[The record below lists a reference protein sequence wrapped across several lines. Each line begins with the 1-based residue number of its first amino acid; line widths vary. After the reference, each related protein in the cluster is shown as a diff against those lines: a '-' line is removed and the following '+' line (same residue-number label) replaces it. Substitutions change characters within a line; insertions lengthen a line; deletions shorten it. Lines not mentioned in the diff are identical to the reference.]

1 LRAVR
6 YGLCLANIGTYSDP
20 RTVVS
25 LAEEAEL
32 AGWEALLVWD
42 HLGFV
47 WGPPA
52 ADPWVTLAAVAART
66 SSLVVGTNI
75 TPVPRRRPHVL
86 AHQVATL
93 DVLSG
98 GRVVF
103 AAGIG
108 GIPSEFTSFGE
119 DGEARVRAEML
130 DEGLELLRGLWSG
143 ERVDH
148 HGRHYTADGVTLARR
163 PLQEHLPIWIGGN
176 SKPALRRAARH
187 DGWAA
192 DTTNLEGMTLSP
204 EDVIRS
210 VETIRGLRVTD
221 QPFDVVVMGHVERG
235 DRDTPAAYA
244 DAGATWWLENVHD
257 TRGHL
262 EEMLAL
268 VRFGPPR

>member
-1 LRAVR
+1 LPAVR
-6 YGLCLANIGTYSDP
+6 HGLCLANVGTYSDP
-20 RTVVS
+20 RTVVA
-25 LAEEAEL
+25 LAEEAER
-32 AGWEALLVWD
+32 ADWEALLVWD

-66 SSLVVGTNI
+66 SSLLVGTNI

-119 DGEARVRAEML
+119 EGDARVRAEML
-130 DEGLELLRGLWSG
+130 DEGLEVLRGLWTG
-143 ERVDH
+143 GPVDH
-148 HGRHYTADGVTLARR
+148 RGRFYTVDGVTLAPR

-176 SKPALRRAARH
+176 STPALRRAARH

-192 DTTNLEGMTLSP
+192 DTTNPEGMTLSP
-204 EDVIRS
+204 EDVARS
-210 VETIRGLRVTD
+210 VEIIRGLRTSE

-257 TRGHL
+257 KRGDL
-262 EEMLAL
+262 DEMLAL
-268 VRFGPPR
+268 VRTGPSR